1 MGEII
6 KDTVSFAIIM
16 VINRTWTIGFSA
28 TTSWDIFTCRILSSV
43 ISSHC
48 WSFYLLDETGQISD
62 RLKIPFK
69 RQCSAGYS
77 SSKPTWAEKRRRVS
91 EWVKIKI
98 LEVIDVQKSRTR
110 FFFLPQLFVDVR
122 AVTASEE
129 DCIPRRVKKKARKRE
144 REKGGSLRAF
154 MMGNRYDIS
163 SVLSSTA
170 SKVRTTKLQSLYPL
184 THHPLC
190 TLQHPRKSFKRSS
203 L

>member
-62 RLKIPFK
+62 RLKIPLK

-77 SSKPTWAEKRRRVS
+77 SSKPTRAGKRRRVS

-110 FFFLPQLFVDVR
+110 FFFLPQLLVDVR

-129 DCIPRRVKKKARKRE
+129 DCIPRRVKKKARERKRE
-144 REKGGSLRAF
+144 RRQFTSIHDGKSI
-154 MMGNRYDIS
+154 RYFIRFVVNGLESANNQAAEPVPTDS
-163 SVLSSTA
+163 PSFVHSPA
-170 SKVRTTKLQSLYPL
+170 PSKIL
-184 THHPLC
+184 
-190 TLQHPRKSFKRSS
+190 
-203 L
+203 